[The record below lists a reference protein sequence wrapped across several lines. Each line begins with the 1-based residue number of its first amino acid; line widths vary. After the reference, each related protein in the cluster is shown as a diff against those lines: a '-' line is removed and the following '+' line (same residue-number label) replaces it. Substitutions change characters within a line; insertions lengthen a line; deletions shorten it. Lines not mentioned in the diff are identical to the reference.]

1 MLFRSTPK
9 ARQARISAATNHL
22 PALRAKATALAKQA
36 AEAEGPARKALDIE
50 LGRVQDEIKRLQNQ
64 IASDQRALA
73 PGAELPVPDLL
84 GPISSKKEGDGTVQ
98 GLNGQWATPEED
110 VTLADALGRV
120 NWAKFG
126 PLFSVLKERMLQEI
140 RGVQVHI
147 VSPEDMFRLNG
158 RDRALGLYEYS
169 ADKGENIFIRSDL
182 DQNERIEAF
191 MHEAGHALVMRV
203 MRKDPAAHAAV
214 QRIARAVQNYYARRG
229 VDLAREAPFADRK
242 STRLNSSHT

>member
-1 MLFRSTPK
+1 MLFRS
-9 ARQARISAATNHL
+9 
-22 PALRAKATALAKQA
+22 
-36 AEAEGPARKALDIE
+36 
-50 LGRVQDEIKRLQNQ
+50 
-64 IASDQRALA
+64 
-73 PGAELPVPDLL
+73 DLL

-169 ADKGENIFIRSDL
+169 ADKGENIFIARS
-182 DQNERIEAF
+182 NICMF
-191 MHEAGHALVMRV
+191 WRV
-203 MRKDPAAHAAV
+203 MSWKSLKPSLPPMASANFS
-214 QRIARAVQNYYARRG
+214 RISCWFLEKLSIDISR
-229 VDLAREAPFADRK
+229 
-242 STRLNSSHT
+242 